1 MSYIWSPEK
10 KFSTWRRLWIALA
23 KAEQELGIPIT
34 DEQIAQME
42 EHIMDIDFERAEEKE
57 AETRHDVMAHVY
69 TFGECCP
76 AAQGIIHMGATS
88 CFVGDNTDIV
98 QLKEGME
105 LLQRKIV
112 KLLDQMKTFALEH
125 RAHATLG
132 FTHYQAAQ
140 LTTVGK
146 RMTLYMQ
153 DFLMDL
159 EHLDR
164 EMDDLPLR
172 GLKGTTG
179 TQATFLELFGG
190 DHAKVKECNRKVCEY
205 MGFKKWIAVSGQTYT
220 RKIDYHILSILS
232 GVAQSAYKMCGD
244 IRLLANLK
252 EIEEPFGKDQI
263 GSSAMAY
270 KRNPMRSERVCSLAR
285 YVMSLPAAAA
295 QTHATQWFERTLDD
309 SSIRRIILPEAFLA
323 VDVILNIVANITDGL
338 QVWPQVIRAHVMA
351 ELPFMATEKILMAC
365 CKKGGDRQVLH
376 HAIRAHSMEA
386 GKVVKAEGK
395 ANDLLERV
403 RRDPL
408 FAAIHEELDDLVDPM
423 LFVGRAPE
431 QVDEFMVSEIVP
443 MLNKHHILLMI
454 DNQDGED
461 DEVEDAEEELD
472 EEEDDVDDVDE
483 DEEDVDDKLL
493 SRIFIRLSLA
503 AGLLFIP
510 AHLGLSSSSLL
521 VPRPLLFQP

>member
-1 MSYIWSPEK
+1 MAGEEEVVRETSMYEHPLVKRYATKEMSYIWSPEK

-23 KAEQELGIPIT
+23 KAEKELGIDIT

-42 EHIMDIDFERAEEKE
+42 AHVMDIDFERAEKKEK
-57 AETRHDVMAHVY
+57 ETRHDVMAHVY
-69 TFGECCP
+69 TYGEAAP

-105 LLQRKIV
+105 LLQRKLV
-112 KLLDQMKTFALEH
+112 KLLAQMKTFAVEQ

-153 DFLMDL
+153 DFLIDL
-159 EHLDR
+159 EHLER
-164 EMDDLPLR
+164 EIAALPMR

-179 TQATFLELFGG
+179 TQATFLELFEG
-190 DHAKVKECNRKVCEY
+190 DHEKVKECNRKVCEY
-205 MGFKKWIAVSGQTYT
+205 MGFNKWVAVSGQTYT
-220 RKIDYHILSILS
+220 RKIDYHILSVLS

-285 YVMSLPAAAA
+285 YVMGLPAAAA

-323 VDVILNIVANITDGL
+323 VDVILNIVANVTDGL

-365 CKKGGDRQVLH
+365 CKKGGDRQALH
-376 HAIRAHSMEA
+376 HAIREHSMDA
-386 GKVVKAEGK
+386 GRVVKAEGK
-395 ANDLLERV
+395 PNDLLERI
-403 RRDPL
+403 RLDPL
-408 FAAIHEELDDLVDPM
+408 FSVVHNELDELVDPM

-431 QVDEFMVSEIVP
+431 QVDEFISEEIDPILAKHKELLAVENKDGVSV
-443 MLNKHHILLMI
+443 
-454 DNQDGED
+454 
-461 DEVEDAEEELD
+461 
-472 EEEDDVDDVDE
+472 
-483 DEEDVDDKLL
+483 
-493 SRIFIRLSLA
+493 
-503 AGLLFIP
+503 
-510 AHLGLSSSSLL
+510 
-521 VPRPLLFQP
+521 